1 MQLKKEIWAK
11 ANLSES
17 VFRNNKINIDSND
30 IRESDDIRELKAV
43 AEYLQS
49 HLIEVNN
56 LSKFM
61 LNERLRVRHRNY
73 IFTQNCL
80 KSQVDWEI
88 FKLRTKQIIMNEQ
101 EKITSEQV
109 TYLKSIILAQLL
121 LEANESLVNTNVYK
135 QSLKQ
140 QINRMNGI
148 LEPIVR
154 QEFDGVYNSEPE
166 MTTNILNKIDSI
178 VGKIASYQIEELV
191 ILEAVVDKYENNK
204 EWFLEHTASDFLKID

>member
-1 MQLKKEIWAK
+1 
-11 ANLSES
+11 
-17 VFRNNKINIDSND
+17 
-30 IRESDDIRELKAV
+30 
-43 AEYLQS
+43 
-49 HLIEVNN
+49 
-56 LSKFM
+56 
-61 LNERLRVRHRNY
+61 
-73 IFTQNCL
+73 
-80 KSQVDWEI
+80 
-88 FKLRTKQIIMNEQ
+88 MNEQ

-204 EWFLEHTASDFLKID
+204 EWFLEHTSSDFLKID

>member
-1 MQLKKEIWAK
+1 
-11 ANLSES
+11 
-17 VFRNNKINIDSND
+17 
-30 IRESDDIRELKAV
+30 
-43 AEYLQS
+43 
-49 HLIEVNN
+49 
-56 LSKFM
+56 
-61 LNERLRVRHRNY
+61 
-73 IFTQNCL
+73 
-80 KSQVDWEI
+80 
-88 FKLRTKQIIMNEQ
+88 MNEQ

-191 ILEAVVDKYENNK
+191 ILEAVVDKYEDNK

>member
-1 MQLKKEIWAK
+1 M
-11 ANLSES
+11 
-17 VFRNNKINIDSND
+17 NKQ
-30 IRESDDIRELKAV
+30 E
-43 AEYLQS
+43 
-49 HLIEVNN
+49 
-56 LSKFM
+56 
-61 LNERLRVRHRNY
+61 
-73 IFTQNCL
+73 
-80 KSQVDWEI
+80 
-88 FKLRTKQIIMNEQ
+88 QI
-101 EKITSEQV
+101 TAEQV
-109 TYLKSIILAQLL
+109 TYLKSIILSQLL

-191 ILEAVVDKYENNK
+191 ILEAVVDKYEDNK

>member
-1 MQLKKEIWAK
+1 
-11 ANLSES
+11 
-17 VFRNNKINIDSND
+17 
-30 IRESDDIRELKAV
+30 
-43 AEYLQS
+43 
-49 HLIEVNN
+49 
-56 LSKFM
+56 
-61 LNERLRVRHRNY
+61 
-73 IFTQNCL
+73 
-80 KSQVDWEI
+80 
-88 FKLRTKQIIMNEQ
+88 MNEQ

-166 MTTNILNKIDSI
+166 MTTNLLNKIDSI

>member
-1 MQLKKEIWAK
+1 M
-11 ANLSES
+11 
-17 VFRNNKINIDSND
+17 NKQ
-30 IRESDDIRELKAV
+30 E
-43 AEYLQS
+43 
-49 HLIEVNN
+49 
-56 LSKFM
+56 
-61 LNERLRVRHRNY
+61 
-73 IFTQNCL
+73 
-80 KSQVDWEI
+80 
-88 FKLRTKQIIMNEQ
+88 QI
-101 EKITSEQV
+101 TAEQV
-109 TYLKSIILAQLL
+109 TYLKSIILSQLL

-154 QEFDGVYNSEPE
+154 QEFDGIYNSEPE

-204 EWFLEHTASDFLKID
+204 EWFLEHTASDFLKINN

>member
-17 VFRNNKINIDSND
+17 VFRNNTINIDSNY

-88 FKLRTKQIIMNEQ
+88 FKLRTK
-101 EKITSEQV
+101 
-109 TYLKSIILAQLL
+109 
-121 LEANESLVNTNVYK
+121 
-135 QSLKQ
+135 
-140 QINRMNGI
+140 
-148 LEPIVR
+148 
-154 QEFDGVYNSEPE
+154 
-166 MTTNILNKIDSI
+166 
-178 VGKIASYQIEELV
+178 
-191 ILEAVVDKYENNK
+191 
-204 EWFLEHTASDFLKID
+204 